1 MNVRMGMAVAMVHVL
16 VLTDIDIFDSV
27 IFLVLRF
34 VLMIRVAVD
43 DGSNRLLDIFGVDD
57 MLRCLF

>member
-16 VLTDIDIFDSV
+16 VLTDIDIFDSI